1 MWNLWKETSF
11 GGIEWSL
18 HQLEVPSSKISYASL
33 VGLLYP
39 LPLVNLIFRIFFSSS
54 VSACQLSNNH
64 GFVYLL
70 LHMEV
75 VFPLALSIMLR
86 PKKKNKEFGKEK
98 GGRGVRENNWL
109 WMLCIKHTHTHKTA
123 KFLLFNH
130 TRYLQILPPV
140 NRLRGYCGLYW
151 CFYWISVMILTY
163 LSRCTAFLVLN
174 LIFLPCELFFLYME
188 ARV

>member
-18 HQLEVPSSKISYASL
+18 HQLEVPSSKTSYASL

-86 PKKKNKEFGKEK
+86 PKKKNKEFGNEK

-109 WMLCIKHTHTHKTA
+109 WMLCIKHTHTHTHTKLQNFYFSITLGTC
-123 KFLLFNH
+123 KFCHLLTGWGATVACIDVSTGFQ
-130 TRYLQILPPV
+130 L
-140 NRLRGYCGLYW
+140 W
-151 CFYWISVMILTY
+151 F
-163 LSRCTAFLVLN
+163 
-174 LIFLPCELFFLYME
+174 
-188 ARV
+188 